1 MWHAISGW
9 DGWGTVGP
17 VLAWIVTSCLL
28 LAGLV
33 GCVFPIL
40 PGHLIL
46 FFAAV
51 AHRLM
56 LGREGSGVEWWTF
69 VVLGVLMA
77 ISQAFEFAAGAAG
90 AKWFG
95 GTRWGAGG
103 AFVGGIVGLFFMPVG
118 LIAGPLIG
126 AFLFEKAF
134 AKQEM
139 KPAVSSGIGS
149 AVGTLAG
156 MGMKIVIGLAMVVWF
171 LVDSIWIG

>member
-1 MWHAISGW
+1 MRRLLPDRFTLALL
-9 DGWGTVGP
+9 GTV
-17 VLAWIVTSCLL
+17 VLASLWPCR
-28 LAGLV
+28 GD
-33 GCVFPIL
+33 
-40 PGHLIL
+40 
-46 FFAAV
+46 
-51 AHRLM
+51 
-56 LGREGSGVEWWTF
+56 
-69 VVLGVLMA
+69 
-77 ISQAFEFAAGAAG
+77 G

-134 AKQEM
+134 ARQEM

-156 MGMKIVIGLAMVVWF
+156 MGMKIVIGLAMVAWF
-171 LVDSIWIG
+171 LIDSIWIG